1 VDRCIYALFNKG
13 VRMEMDEESG
23 GLIAPSRYAII
34 DRVRER
40 LDGDEPYDGRRCALR
55 DIIQGQA
62 RRLAA
67 YLRGERAAYEPFI
80 GRW

>member
-1 VDRCIYALFNKG
+1 
-13 VRMEMDEESG
+13 
-23 GLIAPSRYAII
+23 
-34 DRVRER
+34 VRER